1 MPSDSRRLGSLMR
14 WLAVVLVS
22 LLLVSVAMAQERA
35 YQLPTATEVFKL
47 RSACAELGERILEDN
62 IVSNLVGEASER
74 LSNYNPR
81 TNRCYVQLKVYK
93 NDTVH
98 HRYLFDGQTKE
109 LLASS
114 QKTQGSPMGGAWDT
128 WGTWGIVFDKQH
140 RAANL
145 QNNGWDDA
153 TAYIDEMMADDRR

>member
-1 MPSDSRRLGSLMR
+1 MMLMR

-22 LLLVSVAMAQERA
+22 LPLVSVALAQERA

-47 RSACAELGERILEDN
+47 RSACAELSEQILENN
-62 IVSNLVGEASER
+62 IVSNLVGSAVQER

-81 TNRCYVQLKVYK
+81 TNRCYVELKVFK

-114 QKTQGSPMGGAWDT
+114 QKTQGSPKGGTWDT
-128 WGTWGIVFDKQH
+128 WGTWGIVFDEQHH